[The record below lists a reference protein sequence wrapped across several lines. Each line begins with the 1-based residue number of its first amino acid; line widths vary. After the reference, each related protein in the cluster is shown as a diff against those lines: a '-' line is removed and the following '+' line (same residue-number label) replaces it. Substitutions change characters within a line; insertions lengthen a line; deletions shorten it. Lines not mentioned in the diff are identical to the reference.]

1 MLSKRR
7 RSSSAT
13 ALKEKNQPSTVDTK
27 PVKQASS
34 RSTLFAL
41 LAVVAAVGGGYSL
54 SNAWKQ
60 TELREAYLPQLEE
73 MSRKSPHDGPLMA
86 LLGGRLAQ
94 THNPAEEKLAAQ
106 DLFHAIG
113 AGEQEPIEWRT
124 MAAAHAASG
133 DTRQAILVLEG
144 AKRMMPGDTSDIDAT
159 RSCFVVFFC
168 AVFVFVFVG
177 AFCLFGAVVL

>member
-94 THNPAEEKLAAQ
+94 THNPADEKLAAQ

-113 AGEQEPIEWRT
+113 AGEQEPIVWRT

-144 AKRMMPGDTSDIDAT
+144 AKRMMPGDPSDIDAT
-159 RSCFVVFFC
+159 RSRIE
-168 AVFVFVFVG
+168 ALPRAANALDLAG
-177 AFCLFGAVVL
+177 AICPN